1 MIRSIIEK
9 INDYCTKK
17 TILSHP
23 TVRNKNNGRSSS
35 SFSDGGIML
44 LGGGIMLLDGG
55 IMLLDGGIM
64 LLDGFI

>member
-1 MIRSIIEK
+1 MTTVPI
-9 INDYCTKK
+9 K

-23 TVRNKNNGRSSS
+23 TLREKNNGRSSG
-35 SFSDGGIML
+35 SFSD
-44 LGGGIMLLDGG
+44 GGIMLLDGG

>member
-1 MIRSIIEK
+1 M
-9 INDYCTKK
+9 TTVPKK

-23 TVRNKNNGRSSS
+23 TLRNKNNGRSSG

-44 LGGGIMLLDGG
+44 LDGGIMLLDGGIMLLDGG